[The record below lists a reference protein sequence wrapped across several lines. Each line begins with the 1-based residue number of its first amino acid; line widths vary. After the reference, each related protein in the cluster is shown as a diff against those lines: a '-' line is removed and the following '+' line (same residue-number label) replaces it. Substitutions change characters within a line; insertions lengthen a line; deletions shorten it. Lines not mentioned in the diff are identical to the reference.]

1 MTRDK
6 EWDQDECLCVG
17 VAGDRIW
24 HLPMDVESDRDCVLG
39 VESLGFGH
47 RFARVRIGY
56 GLYLLR
62 EVQILNALSESD

>member
-1 MTRDK
+1 MRGRGWGSD
-6 EWDQDECLCVG
+6 LAFAYG
-17 VAGDRIW
+17 S
-24 HLPMDVESDRDCVLG
+24 MDVESDRDCVLG

-47 RFARVRIGY
+47 RFARGRIGY